1 MKRFLLSLLALATLV
16 GCNSKD
22 DNTPTPAKPLS
33 EQQQS
38 YLPTKKVKRISCTY
52 IDEGT
57 TTSTNNSNSY
67 LEAELYDQTY
77 TLRTAEYL
85 YEYDNAGR
93 INKVTIKQEGKPEDV
108 KTFTYKDYSVIITLP
123 YDTEVNDEYD
133 VQAVEFGLN
142 AAGNTL
148 GFGMYNEK
156 QQLKSVGGKIITWEN
171 DNITKIISKDDRE
184 GNKILETILTYYN
197 NENKNKFNVFS
208 FDFNR
213 KSRSFMEYFEMPIA
227 LIIGASPKNL
237 PKKVIT
243 PSSRY
248 NGEIENKIIEF
259 AYTFDSDG
267 FVKNIT
273 ENEYLR
279 TGTSVSAYYQDSS
292 YGANYA
298 TTMSNTLQDLMTK
311 IDNGTVTDKSYKII
325 NNKQNERVI
334 QFTIPIK
341 VEKDSNGKPLNLIVD
356 KICDY
361 KFYYTTENNQK
372 KLSQIKLDI
381 TFKPHLI
388 THYELHY

>member
-33 EQQQS
+33 EQQQT
-38 YLPTKKVKRISCTY
+38 YLPTKKVKHISCTY

-108 KTFTYKDYSVIITLP
+108 RTFTYKDYSVIITGP
-123 YDTEVNDEYD
+123 YDTEVNGEYD

-142 AAGNTL
+142 TAGNTL

-156 QQLKSVGGKIITWEN
+156 QQLKSVGNDIITWEN

-184 GNKILETILTYYN
+184 GNKILETVLTYYN

-208 FDFNR
+208 FDSNR
-213 KSRSFMEYFEMPIA
+213 ERSFMQYFEMPIA

-237 PKKVIT
+237 PKKVIA

-248 NGEIENKIIEF
+248 NREMENKIIEF

-279 TGTSVSAYYQDSS
+279 MGTSVRTYYQNS
-292 YGANYA
+292 YGTNDA

-311 IDNGTVTDKSYKII
+311 IDNATVTDKSYKII
-325 NNKQNERVI
+325 NNKQDERVI

-341 VEKDSNGKPLNLIVD
+341 VEKDSNGKPLNL
-356 KICDY
+356 KIGRA
-361 KFYYTTENNQK
+361 
-372 KLSQIKLDI
+372 
-381 TFKPHLI
+381 HV
-388 THYELHY
+388 

>member
-22 DNTPTPAKPLS
+22 DNTPTPAKPLL
-33 EQQQS
+33 EQQQA

-108 KTFTYKDYSVIITLP
+108 RTFTYKDYSVTITAP
-123 YDTEVNDEYD
+123 YDTQVNGEYEI
-133 VQAVEFGLN
+133 QAVEFGLN

-156 QQLKSVGGKIITWEN
+156 QQLKSVGGNIITWEN
-171 DNITKIISKDDRE
+171 DNITKVISKDDRDE
-184 GNKILETILTYYN
+184 NKILETVLTYYN
-197 NENKNKFNVFS
+197 NENKNKFNVFP
-208 FDFNR
+208 FDF
-213 KSRSFMEYFEMPIA
+213 SRESRCFMEYFEMPIA

-279 TGTSVSAYYQDSS
+279 MGTSVRTYYQNS
-292 YGANYA
+292 YGTNDA

-341 VEKDSNGKPLNLIVD
+341 VEKDSNGKALNLIVD

-372 KLSQIKLDI
+372 KLWQIQLDI
-381 TFKPHLI
+381 IFKPHLV

>member
-22 DNTPTPAKPLS
+22 DNTPTPAKPLL
-33 EQQQS
+33 EQQQA

-108 KTFTYKDYSVIITLP
+108 RTFTYKDYSVIITGP
-123 YDTEVNDEYD
+123 YDTEVNGEYD

-156 QQLKSVGGKIITWEN
+156 QQLKSVDNDIITWEN

-184 GNKILETILTYYN
+184 GNKIFETVLTYYN

-208 FDFNR
+208 FDSNR
-213 KSRSFMEYFEMPIA
+213 ERSFMHYFEMPIA

-237 PKKVIT
+237 PKKVIA

-248 NGEIENKIIEF
+248 NREIENKIIEF

-279 TGTSVSAYYQDSS
+279 MGTSVRTYYQNS
-292 YGANYA
+292 YGTNDA

-381 TFKPHLI
+381 TFKPHLV

>member
-22 DNTPTPAKPLS
+22 DNTPTPAKPLL
-33 EQQQS
+33 EQQQA

-57 TTSTNNSNSY
+57 TTSTNDSNSY

-108 KTFTYKDYSVIITLP
+108 RTFTYKDYSVIITGP
-123 YDTEVNDEYD
+123 YDTEVNGEYD

-156 QQLKSVGGKIITWEN
+156 QQLKSVDNDIITWEN

-184 GNKILETILTYYN
+184 GNKIFETVLTYYN

-208 FDFNR
+208 FDSNR
-213 KSRSFMEYFEMPIA
+213 ERSFMHYFEMPIA

-237 PKKVIT
+237 PKKVIA

-248 NGEIENKIIEF
+248 NREIENKIIEF

-279 TGTSVSAYYQDSS
+279 MGTSVRTYYQNS
-292 YGANYA
+292 YGTNDA

-356 KICDY
+356 KICNY

-372 KLSQIKLDI
+372 KLSQIELDI
-381 TFKPHLI
+381 IFKPHLV

>member
-22 DNTPTPAKPLS
+22 DNTPTPAKPLL
-33 EQQQS
+33 EQQQA

-57 TTSTNNSNSY
+57 TTSTNDSNSY

-108 KTFTYKDYSVIITLP
+108 RTFTYKDYSVIITGP
-123 YDTEVNDEYD
+123 YDTEVNGEYD

-156 QQLKSVGGKIITWEN
+156 QQLKSVDNDIITWEN

-184 GNKILETILTYYN
+184 GNKIFETVLTYYN

-208 FDFNR
+208 FDSNR
-213 KSRSFMEYFEMPIA
+213 ERSFMHYFEMPIA

-237 PKKVIT
+237 PKKVIA

-248 NGEIENKIIEF
+248 NREIENKIIEF

-279 TGTSVSAYYQDSS
+279 MGTSVRTYYQNS
-292 YGANYA
+292 YGTNDA

-325 NNKQNERVI
+325 NNKQDERVI

-341 VEKDSNGKPLNLIVD
+341 VQKDSNGKPLNLIVD

-381 TFKPHLI
+381 TFKPHLV

>member
-33 EQQQS
+33 EQQQT

-57 TTSTNNSNSY
+57 TSNTNSPNSY
-67 LEAELYDQTY
+67 LEAELYNQTY

-85 YEYDNAGR
+85 YEYDNMGR
-93 INKVTIKQEGKPEDV
+93 INKVTIKQERKPEDV
-108 KTFTYKDYSVIITLP
+108 RTFTYKDYSVIITLP

-156 QQLKSVGGKIITWEN
+156 QQLKSVGGNIITWEN
-171 DNITKIISKDDRE
+171 DNITKVISKDDRDE
-184 GNKILETILTYYN
+184 NKILETVLTYYN
-197 NENKNKFNVFS
+197 NENKNKFNVFP
-208 FDFNR
+208 FDF
-213 KSRSFMEYFEMPIA
+213 SRESRCFMEYFEMPIA

-279 TGTSVSAYYQDSS
+279 MGTSVRTYYQNS
-292 YGANYA
+292 YGTNDA

-372 KLSQIKLDI
+372 KLWQIQLDI
-381 TFKPHLI
+381 IFKPHLV

>member
-108 KTFTYKDYSVIITLP
+108 RTFTYKDYSVIITGP
-123 YDTEVNDEYD
+123 YDTQVNGEYD
-133 VQAVEFGLN
+133 VQVVEFGLN

-156 QQLKSVGGKIITWEN
+156 QQLKSVGGEIITWEN
-171 DNITKIISKDDRE
+171 DNITKIISKDDRD
-184 GNKILETILTYYN
+184 GNKILETVLTYYN
-197 NENKNKFNVFS
+197 NENKNKFNVFP
-208 FDFNR
+208 FDF
-213 KSRSFMEYFEMPIA
+213 SRESRCFMKYFEMPIA

-279 TGTSVSAYYQDSS
+279 MGTSVRTYYQNS
-292 YGANYA
+292 YGANDA

-325 NNKQNERVI
+325 DNKQNERVI
-334 QFTIPIK
+334 QFTIPIE
-341 VEKDSNGKPLNLIVD
+341 VEKESNGKPLNLIVD

-372 KLSQIKLDI
+372 KLWQIQLDI
-381 TFKPHLI
+381 IFKPHLV

>member
-171 DNITKIISKDDRE
+171 DNITKIISKDARD

-208 FDFNR
+208 FDFSR
-213 KSRSFMEYFEMPIA
+213 ESRSFMEYFEMPIA

-325 NNKQNERVI
+325 NNKQDERVI

-341 VEKDSNGKPLNLIVD
+341 VQKDSNGKPLNLIVD

-381 TFKPHLI
+381 TFKPHLV

>member
-22 DNTPTPAKPLS
+22 DNTPTPAKPLL
-33 EQQQS
+33 EQQQT

-57 TTSTNNSNSY
+57 TTSTNDSNSY
-67 LEAELYDQTY
+67 LEAELYNQTY

-108 KTFTYKDYSVIITLP
+108 RTFTYKDYSVIITAP
-123 YDTEVNDEYD
+123 YDTEVNGQYD
-133 VQAVEFGLN
+133 IQAVEYGLN

-156 QQLKSVGGKIITWEN
+156 QQLKSVGNEIITWEN
-171 DNITKIISKDDRE
+171 DNITKIISKDDRD
-184 GNKILETILTYYN
+184 GNKILETVLTYYN

-208 FDFNR
+208 FDSNR
-213 KSRSFMEYFEMPIA
+213 ERSFMQYFEMPIA

-237 PKKVIT
+237 PKKVIA

-248 NGEIENKIIEF
+248 NREMENKIIEF

-279 TGTSVSAYYQDSS
+279 TGTSVSAHYQDSF
-292 YGANYA
+292 YGGNDA

-325 NNKQNERVI
+325 NNKQNDRVI

-341 VEKDSNGKPLNLIVD
+341 VEKDSNGKALNLIVD

-372 KLSQIKLDI
+372 KLSQIQLDI
-381 TFKPHLI
+381 TFKPHLV

>member
-108 KTFTYKDYSVIITLP
+108 RTFTYKDYSVIITGP
-123 YDTEVNDEYD
+123 YDTQVNGEYD

-156 QQLKSVGGKIITWEN
+156 QQLKSVGGEIITWED
-171 DNITKIISKDDRE
+171 DNITKIISKDDRD
-184 GNKILETILTYYN
+184 GNKILETVLTYYN

-208 FDFNR
+208 FDFSR
-213 KSRSFMEYFEMPIA
+213 ESRSFMNYFEMPIA

-279 TGTSVSAYYQDSS
+279 MGTSVRTYYQNS
-292 YGANYA
+292 YGANDA

-325 NNKQNERVI
+325 DNKQNERVI

-341 VEKDSNGKPLNLIVD
+341 VEKESNGKPLNLIVD

-372 KLSQIKLDI
+372 KLWQIQLDI
-381 TFKPHLI
+381 IFKPHLV

>member
-33 EQQQS
+33 EQQQA

-67 LEAELYDQTY
+67 LEAELFDQTY

-108 KTFTYKDYSVIITLP
+108 RTFTYKDYSVIITVP
-123 YDTEVNDEYD
+123 YDTEVNGEYD
-133 VQAVEFGLN
+133 VQAIEYGLN

-208 FDFNR
+208 FDFSR
-213 KSRSFMEYFEMPIA
+213 ESRSFMEYFEMPIA
-227 LIIGASPKNL
+227 LIIGA
-237 PKKVIT
+237 
-243 PSSRY
+243 
-248 NGEIENKIIEF
+248 
-259 AYTFDSDG
+259 
-267 FVKNIT
+267 
-273 ENEYLR
+273 
-279 TGTSVSAYYQDSS
+279 
-292 YGANYA
+292 
-298 TTMSNTLQDLMTK
+298 
-311 IDNGTVTDKSYKII
+311 
-325 NNKQNERVI
+325 
-334 QFTIPIK
+334 
-341 VEKDSNGKPLNLIVD
+341 
-356 KICDY
+356 
-361 KFYYTTENNQK
+361 
-372 KLSQIKLDI
+372 
-381 TFKPHLI
+381 
-388 THYELHY
+388 

>member
-108 KTFTYKDYSVIITLP
+108 RTVTYKDYSVIITGP
-123 YDTEVNDEYD
+123 YDTQVNGEYEI
-133 VQAVEFGLN
+133 QAVEFGLN

-156 QQLKSVGGKIITWEN
+156 QQLKSVGGNIITWEN
-171 DNITKIISKDDRE
+171 DNITKVISKDDRDE
-184 GNKILETILTYYN
+184 NKILETVLTYYN

-208 FDFNR
+208 FDSNR
-213 KSRSFMEYFEMPIA
+213 ERSFMHYFEMPIA

-237 PKKVIT
+237 PKKVIA

-248 NGEIENKIIEF
+248 NREIENKIIEF

-279 TGTSVSAYYQDSS
+279 MGTSVRTYYQNS
-292 YGANYA
+292 YGTNDA
-298 TTMSNTLQDLMTK
+298 TTMSNTLQALTTK

-372 KLSQIKLDI
+372 KLSQIELDI
-381 TFKPHLI
+381 TFKPHLV

>member
-33 EQQQS
+33 EQQQA

-67 LEAELYDQTY
+67 LEAELFDQTY

-108 KTFTYKDYSVIITLP
+108 RTFTYKDYSVIITGP
-123 YDTEVNDEYD
+123 YDTEVNGEYD

-142 AAGNTL
+142 TAGNTL

-156 QQLKSVGGKIITWEN
+156 QQLKSVGNDIITWEN

-184 GNKILETILTYYN
+184 GNKILETVLTYYN

-208 FDFNR
+208 FDSNR
-213 KSRSFMEYFEMPIA
+213 ERSFMHYFEMPIA

-237 PKKVIT
+237 PKKVIA

-248 NGEIENKIIEF
+248 NREIENKIIEF

-279 TGTSVSAYYQDSS
+279 MGTSVRTYYQNS
-292 YGANYA
+292 YGTNDA

-325 NNKQNERVI
+325 NNKQDERVI

-372 KLSQIKLDI
+372 KLSQIELDI
-381 TFKPHLI
+381 TFKPHLV

>member
-108 KTFTYKDYSVIITLP
+108 RTFTYKDYSVIITGP
-123 YDTEVNDEYD
+123 YDTQVNGEYD

-156 QQLKSVGGKIITWEN
+156 QQLKSVGGEIITWEN

-184 GNKILETILTYYN
+184 GNKILETVLTYYN
-197 NENKNKFNVFS
+197 NENKNKFNVFP
-208 FDFNR
+208 FDF
-213 KSRSFMEYFEMPIA
+213 SRESRCFMKYFEMPIA

-259 AYTFDSDG
+259 AYTFDSDD

-279 TGTSVSAYYQDSS
+279 MGTSVRTYYQNS
-292 YGANYA
+292 YGANDA

-325 NNKQNERVI
+325 DNKQNERVI

-341 VEKDSNGKPLNLIVD
+341 VEKESNGKPLNLIVD

-372 KLSQIKLDI
+372 KLWQIQLDI
-381 TFKPHLI
+381 IFKPHLV

>member
-33 EQQQS
+33 EQQQT

-57 TTSTNNSNSY
+57 TTSTNDSNSY
-67 LEAELYDQTY
+67 LEVELYNQTY
-77 TLRTAEYL
+77 TLRTTEYL

-108 KTFTYKDYSVIITLP
+108 RTFTYKDYSVIITAP
-123 YDTEVNDEYD
+123 YDTEVNGEYD

-148 GFGMYNEK
+148 GVGMYNEK
-156 QQLKSVGGKIITWEN
+156 QQLKSVDNDIITWEN
-171 DNITKIISKDDRE
+171 DNITKIISKDDRD
-184 GNKILETILTYYN
+184 GNKILETVLTYYN

-208 FDFNR
+208 FDSNR
-213 KSRSFMEYFEMPIA
+213 ERSFMHYFEMPIA

-237 PKKVIT
+237 PKKVIA

-279 TGTSVSAYYQDSS
+279 MGTSVRTYYQNS
-292 YGANYA
+292 YGTNDA

-372 KLSQIKLDI
+372 KLWQIQLDI
-381 TFKPHLI
+381 IFKPHLV

>member
-171 DNITKIISKDDRE
+171 DNITKIISKDDRD
-184 GNKILETILTYYN
+184 GNKILETVLTYYN

-208 FDFNR
+208 FDFSR
-213 KSRSFMEYFEMPIA
+213 ESRSFMEYFEMPIA
-227 LIIGASPKNL
+227 LVIGASPKNL

-248 NGEIENKIIEF
+248 NREIENKIIEL

-279 TGTSVSAYYQDSS
+279 KGTSVSAYYQDSS

-325 NNKQNERVI
+325 NNKQDERVI

-341 VEKDSNGKPLNLIVD
+341 VEKDSNGKPHNLIVD

-361 KFYYTTENNQK
+361 KFYYTTENNEK
-372 KLSQIKLDI
+372 KLSQIQLDI
-381 TFKPHLI
+381 TFKPHLV

>member
-93 INKVTIKQEGKPEDV
+93 INKVTIKQERKPEDV
-108 KTFTYKDYSVIITLP
+108 RTFTYKDYSVIITGP
-123 YDTEVNDEYD
+123 YDTQVNGEYD

-156 QQLKSVGGKIITWEN
+156 QQLKSVGGEIITWEN
-171 DNITKIISKDDRE
+171 DNITKIISKDDRD
-184 GNKILETILTYYN
+184 GNKILETVLTYYN

-208 FDFNR
+208 FDF
-213 KSRSFMEYFEMPIA
+213 SRESRCFMKYFEMPIA

-279 TGTSVSAYYQDSS
+279 MGTSVRTYYQNS
-292 YGANYA
+292 YGANDA

-325 NNKQNERVI
+325 DNKQNERVI

-341 VEKDSNGKPLNLIVD
+341 VEKESNGKPLNLIVD

-372 KLSQIKLDI
+372 KLWQIQLDI
-381 TFKPHLI
+381 IFKPHLV

>member
-33 EQQQS
+33 EQQQA

-67 LEAELYDQTY
+67 LEAELFDQTY

-108 KTFTYKDYSVIITLP
+108 RTFTYKDYSVIITVP
-123 YDTEVNDEYD
+123 YDTEVNGEYD
-133 VQAVEFGLN
+133 VQAIEYGLN

-184 GNKILETILTYYN
+184 GNKILETVLTYYN

-208 FDFNR
+208 FDSNR
-213 KSRSFMEYFEMPIA
+213 ERSFMHYFEMPIA

-237 PKKVIT
+237 PKKVIA

-248 NGEIENKIIEF
+248 NREIENKIIEF

-279 TGTSVSAYYQDSS
+279 MGTSVRTYYQNS
-292 YGANYA
+292 YGTNDA

-325 NNKQNERVI
+325 NNKQDERVI

-372 KLSQIKLDI
+372 KLSQIELDI
-381 TFKPHLI
+381 TFKPHLV

>member
-67 LEAELYDQTY
+67 LEAELFDQTY

-108 KTFTYKDYSVIITLP
+108 RTFTYKDYSVIITLP

-171 DNITKIISKDDRE
+171 DNITKIISKDDRD
-184 GNKILETILTYYN
+184 GNKILETVLTYYN

-208 FDFNR
+208 FDFSR
-213 KSRSFMEYFEMPIA
+213 ESRSFMEYFEMPIA

-237 PKKVIT
+237 PKKVIA

-248 NGEIENKIIEF
+248 NREIENKIIEF

-279 TGTSVSAYYQDSS
+279 MGTSVSAYYQDSS

-325 NNKQNERVI
+325 NNKQDERVI

-381 TFKPHLI
+381 TFKPHLV

>member
-108 KTFTYKDYSVIITLP
+108 KTFTYKDYSVIITGP
-123 YDTEVNDEYD
+123 YDTQVNGEYD

-142 AAGNTL
+142 TAGNTL

-156 QQLKSVGGKIITWEN
+156 QQLKSVGNDIITWEN
-171 DNITKIISKDDRE
+171 DNITKIISKDDRD
-184 GNKILETILTYYN
+184 GNKILETVLTYYN
-197 NENKNKFNVFS
+197 NENKNKFNVFP
-208 FDFNR
+208 FDF
-213 KSRSFMEYFEMPIA
+213 SRESRCFMKYFEMPIA

-279 TGTSVSAYYQDSS
+279 MGTSVRTYYQNS
-292 YGANYA
+292 YGANDA

-311 IDNGTVTDKSYKII
+311 IDNATVTDKSYKII
-325 NNKQNERVI
+325 NNKQDERVI

-372 KLSQIKLDI
+372 KLWQIQLDI
-381 TFKPHLI
+381 IFKPHLV

>member
-108 KTFTYKDYSVIITLP
+108 RTFTYKDYSVIITGP
-123 YDTEVNDEYD
+123 YDTQVNGEYD

-156 QQLKSVGGKIITWEN
+156 QQLKSVGGEIITWEN
-171 DNITKIISKDDRE
+171 DNITKIISKDDRD
-184 GNKILETILTYYN
+184 GNKILETVLTYYN
-197 NENKNKFNVFS
+197 NENKNKFNVFP
-208 FDFNR
+208 FDF
-213 KSRSFMEYFEMPIA
+213 SRESRCFMKYFEMPIA

-279 TGTSVSAYYQDSS
+279 MGTSVRTYYQNS
-292 YGANYA
+292 YGANDA

-311 IDNGTVTDKSYKII
+311 IDNGTVTGKSYKVI
-325 NNKQNERVI
+325 NNKQ
-334 QFTIPIK
+334 
-341 VEKDSNGKPLNLIVD
+341 LNLIVD

-372 KLSQIKLDI
+372 KLWQIQLDI
-381 TFKPHLI
+381 IFKPHLV

>member
-22 DNTPTPAKPLS
+22 DNTPTPAKPLL
-33 EQQQS
+33 EQQQA

-108 KTFTYKDYSVIITLP
+108 RTFTYKDYSVIITGP
-123 YDTEVNDEYD
+123 YDTQVNGEYEI
-133 VQAVEFGLN
+133 QAVEFGLN

-156 QQLKSVGGKIITWEN
+156 QQLKSVGGNIITWEN
-171 DNITKIISKDDRE
+171 DNITKVISKDDRDE
-184 GNKILETILTYYN
+184 NKILETVLTYYN
-197 NENKNKFNVFS
+197 NENKNKFNVFP
-208 FDFNR
+208 FDF
-213 KSRSFMEYFEMPIA
+213 SRESRCFMEYFEMPIA

-279 TGTSVSAYYQDSS
+279 MGTSVRTYYQNS
-292 YGANYA
+292 YGTNDA

-341 VEKDSNGKPLNLIVD
+341 VEKDSNGKALNLIVD

-372 KLSQIKLDI
+372 KLWQIQLDI
-381 TFKPHLI
+381 IFKPHLV

>member
-108 KTFTYKDYSVIITLP
+108 RTFTYKDYSVIITGP
-123 YDTEVNDEYD
+123 YDTQVNGEYD

-156 QQLKSVGGKIITWEN
+156 QQLKSVGDEIITWEN
-171 DNITKIISKDDRE
+171 DNITKIISKDDRD
-184 GNKILETILTYYN
+184 GNKILETVLTYYN
-197 NENKNKFNVFS
+197 NENKNKFNVFP
-208 FDFNR
+208 FDF
-213 KSRSFMEYFEMPIA
+213 SRESRCFMKYFEMPIA

-279 TGTSVSAYYQDSS
+279 MGTSVRTYYQNS
-292 YGANYA
+292 YGANDA

-325 NNKQNERVI
+325 DNKQNERVI

-341 VEKDSNGKPLNLIVD
+341 VEKESNGKPLNLIVD

-372 KLSQIKLDI
+372 KLWQIQLDI
-381 TFKPHLI
+381 IFKPHLV

>member
-33 EQQQS
+33 EQQQT
-38 YLPTKKVKRISCTY
+38 YLPTKKVKHISCTY

-67 LEAELYDQTY
+67 LETELYDQTY

-108 KTFTYKDYSVIITLP
+108 RTFTYKDYSVIITGP
-123 YDTEVNDEYD
+123 YDTQVNGEYD

-142 AAGNTL
+142 TAGNTL

-156 QQLKSVGGKIITWEN
+156 QQLKSVGNDIITWEN

-184 GNKILETILTYYN
+184 GNKILETVLTYYN
-197 NENKNKFNVFS
+197 NENKNKFNVFP
-208 FDFNR
+208 FDF
-213 KSRSFMEYFEMPIA
+213 SRESRCFMKYFEMPIA

-237 PKKVIT
+237 PKKVVI

-279 TGTSVSAYYQDSS
+279 MGTSVRTYYQNS
-292 YGANYA
+292 YGANDA

-311 IDNGTVTDKSYKII
+311 IDNATVTDKSYKII
-325 NNKQNERVI
+325 NNKQDERVI

-372 KLSQIKLDI
+372 KLWQIQLDI
-381 TFKPHLI
+381 IFKPHLV

>member
-57 TTSTNNSNSY
+57 TTSTNDSNSY
-67 LEAELYDQTY
+67 LEAELYNQTY

-108 KTFTYKDYSVIITLP
+108 RTFTYKDYSVIITGP
-123 YDTEVNDEYD
+123 YDTQVNGEYD

-156 QQLKSVGGKIITWEN
+156 QQLKSVDNDIITWEN

-184 GNKILETILTYYN
+184 GNKIFETVLTYYN

-208 FDFNR
+208 FDSNR
-213 KSRSFMEYFEMPIA
+213 ERSFMHYFEMPIA

-237 PKKVIT
+237 PKKVIA

-248 NGEIENKIIEF
+248 NREIENKIIEF

-279 TGTSVSAYYQDSS
+279 MGTSVRTYYQNS
-292 YGANYA
+292 YGTNDA

-372 KLSQIKLDI
+372 KLSQIELDI
-381 TFKPHLI
+381 TFKPHLV

>member
-67 LEAELYDQTY
+67 LEAELYNQTY

-93 INKVTIKQEGKPEDV
+93 INKVTIKKEGKPEDV
-108 KTFTYKDYSVIITLP
+108 RTFTYKDYSVIITGP
-123 YDTEVNDEYD
+123 YDTQVNGEYEI
-133 VQAVEFGLN
+133 QAVEFGLN

-156 QQLKSVGGKIITWEN
+156 QQLKSVGGNIITWEN
-171 DNITKIISKDDRE
+171 DNITKVISKDDRDE
-184 GNKILETILTYYN
+184 NKILETVLTYYN
-197 NENKNKFNVFS
+197 NENKNKFNVFP
-208 FDFNR
+208 FDF
-213 KSRSFMEYFEMPIA
+213 SRESRCFMEYFEMPIA

-279 TGTSVSAYYQDSS
+279 MGTSVRTYYQNS
-292 YGANYA
+292 YGTNDA

-356 KICDY
+356 KICEY
-361 KFYYTTENNQK
+361 TFKYTTENNQE
-372 KLSQIKLDI
+372 KLSQIELDI
-381 TFKPHLI
+381 TFKPHLV

>member
-171 DNITKIISKDDRE
+171 DNITKIISKDDRD

-208 FDFNR
+208 FDFSR
-213 KSRSFMEYFEMPIA
+213 ESRSFMEYFEMPIA
-227 LIIGASPKNL
+227 LVIGASPKNL

-248 NGEIENKIIEF
+248 NREIENKIIEL

-279 TGTSVSAYYQDSS
+279 KGTSVSAYYQDSS

-325 NNKQNERVI
+325 NNKQDERVI

-341 VEKDSNGKPLNLIVD
+341 VQKDSNGKPLNLIVD

-381 TFKPHLI
+381 TFKPHLV

>member
-108 KTFTYKDYSVIITLP
+108 RTFTYKDYSVIITLP

-171 DNITKIISKDDRE
+171 DNITKIISKDDRD
-184 GNKILETILTYYN
+184 GNKILETVLTYYN

-208 FDFNR
+208 FDFSR
-213 KSRSFMEYFEMPIA
+213 ESRSFMEYFEMPIA
-227 LIIGASPKNL
+227 LIIGALPKNL
-237 PKKVIT
+237 PKKVIA

-248 NGEIENKIIEF
+248 NREIENKIIEF

-279 TGTSVSAYYQDSS
+279 MGTSVSAYYQDSS

-325 NNKQNERVI
+325 NNKQDERVI

-381 TFKPHLI
+381 TFKPHLV

>member
-33 EQQQS
+33 EQQQT

-108 KTFTYKDYSVIITLP
+108 RTFTYKDYSVIITGP
-123 YDTEVNDEYD
+123 YDTQVNGEYD

-142 AAGNTL
+142 TAGNTL

-156 QQLKSVGGKIITWEN
+156 QQLKSVGNDIITWEN
-171 DNITKIISKDDRE
+171 DNITKIISKDDRD
-184 GNKILETILTYYN
+184 GNKILETVLTYYN
-197 NENKNKFNVFS
+197 NENKNKFNVFP
-208 FDFNR
+208 FDF
-213 KSRSFMEYFEMPIA
+213 SRESRCFMKYFEMPIA

-279 TGTSVSAYYQDSS
+279 MGTSVRTYYQNS
-292 YGANYA
+292 YGANDA

-311 IDNGTVTDKSYKII
+311 IDNATVTDKSYKII
-325 NNKQNERVI
+325 NNKQDERVI

-372 KLSQIKLDI
+372 KLWQIQLDI
-381 TFKPHLI
+381 IFKPHLV

>member
-33 EQQQS
+33 EQQQA

-108 KTFTYKDYSVIITLP
+108 RTFTYKDYSVIITLP

-171 DNITKIISKDDRE
+171 DNITKIISKDDRD
-184 GNKILETILTYYN
+184 GNKILETVLTYYN

-208 FDFNR
+208 FDFSR
-213 KSRSFMEYFEMPIA
+213 ESRSFMEYFEMPIA

-237 PKKVIT
+237 PKKVIA

-248 NGEIENKIIEF
+248 NREIENKIIEF

-279 TGTSVSAYYQDSS
+279 MGTSVRTYYQNS
-292 YGANYA
+292 YGTNDA

-325 NNKQNERVI
+325 NNKQNDRVI

-356 KICDY
+356 KICEY
-361 KFYYTTENNQK
+361 TFKYTTENNQE
-372 KLSQIKLDI
+372 KLSEIELDI
-381 TFKPHLI
+381 TFKPHLV

>member
-1 MKRFLLSLLALATLV
+1 
-16 GCNSKD
+16 
-22 DNTPTPAKPLS
+22 
-33 EQQQS
+33 
-38 YLPTKKVKRISCTY
+38 
-52 IDEGT
+52 
-57 TTSTNNSNSY
+57 
-67 LEAELYDQTY
+67 
-77 TLRTAEYL
+77 
-85 YEYDNAGR
+85 
-93 INKVTIKQEGKPEDV
+93 
-108 KTFTYKDYSVIITLP
+108 
-123 YDTEVNDEYD
+123 
-133 VQAVEFGLN
+133 
-142 AAGNTL
+142 
-148 GFGMYNEK
+148 MYNEK
-156 QQLKSVGGKIITWEN
+156 QQLKSVGGNIITWEN
-171 DNITKIISKDDRE
+171 DNITKVISKDDRDE
-184 GNKILETILTYYN
+184 NKILETVLTYYN
-197 NENKNKFNVFS
+197 NENKNKFNVFP
-208 FDFNR
+208 FDF
-213 KSRSFMEYFEMPIA
+213 SRESRCFMEYFEMPIA

-279 TGTSVSAYYQDSS
+279 MGTSVRTYYQNS
-292 YGANYA
+292 YGTNDA

-356 KICDY
+356 KICEY
-361 KFYYTTENNQK
+361 TFKYTTENNQE
-372 KLSQIKLDI
+372 KLSQIELDI
-381 TFKPHLI
+381 TFKPHLV

>member
-33 EQQQS
+33 EQQQA

-108 KTFTYKDYSVIITLP
+108 RTFTYKDYSVIITGP
-123 YDTEVNDEYD
+123 YDTEVNGEYD

-156 QQLKSVGGKIITWEN
+156 QQLKSVDNDIITWEN

-184 GNKILETILTYYN
+184 GNKIFETVLTYYN

-208 FDFNR
+208 FDSNR
-213 KSRSFMEYFEMPIA
+213 ERSFMHYFEMPIA

-237 PKKVIT
+237 PKKVIA

-248 NGEIENKIIEF
+248 NREIENKIIEF

-279 TGTSVSAYYQDSS
+279 MGTSVRTYYQNS
-292 YGANYA
+292 YGTNDA

-372 KLSQIKLDI
+372 KLSQIELDI
-381 TFKPHLI
+381 TFKPHLV

>member
-67 LEAELYDQTY
+67 LEAELYNQTY

-108 KTFTYKDYSVIITLP
+108 RTFTYKDYSVTITAP
-123 YDTEVNDEYD
+123 YDTQVNGEYEI
-133 VQAVEFGLN
+133 QAVEFGLN

-184 GNKILETILTYYN
+184 GNKILETVLTYYN
-197 NENKNKFNVFS
+197 NENKNKFNAFS
-208 FDFNR
+208 FDFSR
-213 KSRSFMEYFEMPIA
+213 ESRSFMNYFEMPIA

-237 PKKVIT
+237 PKKVVV

-248 NGEIENKIIEF
+248 NREIENKIIEL

-279 TGTSVSAYYQDSS
+279 MGTSVGTYYQNS
-292 YGANYA
+292 YGTNDAI
-298 TTMSNTLQDLMTK
+298 TMSNTLQDLMTK

-334 QFTIPIK
+334 QCTIPIK
-341 VEKDSNGKPLNLIVD
+341 VEKDSNGKALNRIVD

-372 KLSQIKLDI
+372 KLSQIQLDI
-381 TFKPHLI
+381 TFKPHLV

>member
-93 INKVTIKQEGKPEDV
+93 INKVTIKKEGKPEDV
-108 KTFTYKDYSVIITLP
+108 RTFTYKDYSVIITGP
-123 YDTEVNDEYD
+123 YDTQVNGEYEI
-133 VQAVEFGLN
+133 QAVEFGLN

-156 QQLKSVGGKIITWEN
+156 QQLKSVGGNIITWEN
-171 DNITKIISKDDRE
+171 DNITKVISKDDRDE
-184 GNKILETILTYYN
+184 NKILETVLTYYN
-197 NENKNKFNVFS
+197 NENKNKFNVFP
-208 FDFNR
+208 FDF
-213 KSRSFMEYFEMPIA
+213 SRESRCFMEYFEMPIA

-279 TGTSVSAYYQDSS
+279 MGTSVRTYYQNS
-292 YGANYA
+292 YGTNDA

-372 KLSQIKLDI
+372 KLWQIQLDI
-381 TFKPHLI
+381 IFKPHLV

>member
-108 KTFTYKDYSVIITLP
+108 RTFTYKDYSVIITLP

-171 DNITKIISKDDRE
+171 DNITKIISKDDRD
-184 GNKILETILTYYN
+184 GNKILETVLTYYN

-208 FDFNR
+208 FDFSR
-213 KSRSFMEYFEMPIA
+213 ESRSFMEYFEMPIA

-237 PKKVIT
+237 PKKVIA

-248 NGEIENKIIEF
+248 NREIENKIIEF

-279 TGTSVSAYYQDSS
+279 MGTSVRTYYQNS
-292 YGANYA
+292 YGTNDA

-325 NNKQNERVI
+325 NNKQNDRVI

-356 KICDY
+356 KICEY
-361 KFYYTTENNQK
+361 TFKYTTENNQE
-372 KLSQIKLDI
+372 KLSQIELDI
-381 TFKPHLI
+381 TFKPHLV

>member
-1 MKRFLLSLLALATLV
+1 MKRFLLSLLALTTLV

-108 KTFTYKDYSVIITLP
+108 RTFTYKDYSVIITGP
-123 YDTEVNDEYD
+123 YDTEVNGEYD

-156 QQLKSVGGKIITWEN
+156 QQLKSVDNDIITWEN
-171 DNITKIISKDDRE
+171 DNITKIISKDDRD
-184 GNKILETILTYYN
+184 GNKILETVLTYYN
-197 NENKNKFNVFS
+197 NENKNKFNVFP
-208 FDFNR
+208 FDF
-213 KSRSFMEYFEMPIA
+213 SRESRCFMKYFEMPIA

-279 TGTSVSAYYQDSS
+279 MGTSVRTYYQNS
-292 YGANYA
+292 YGANDA

-325 NNKQNERVI
+325 DNKQNERVI

-341 VEKDSNGKPLNLIVD
+341 VEKESNGKPLNLIVD

-372 KLSQIKLDI
+372 KLWQIQLDI
-381 TFKPHLI
+381 IFKPHLV

>member
-108 KTFTYKDYSVIITLP
+108 RTFTYKDYSVIITGP
-123 YDTEVNDEYD
+123 YDTQVNGEYD

-148 GFGMYNEK
+148 GFGIYNEK
-156 QQLKSVGGKIITWEN
+156 QQLKSVGGEIITWEN
-171 DNITKIISKDDRE
+171 DNITKIISKDDRD
-184 GNKILETILTYYN
+184 GNKILETVLTYYN
-197 NENKNKFNVFS
+197 NENKNKFNVFP
-208 FDFNR
+208 FDF
-213 KSRSFMEYFEMPIA
+213 SRESRCFMKYFEMPIA

-237 PKKVIT
+237 SKKVIT

-279 TGTSVSAYYQDSS
+279 MGTSVRTYYQNS
-292 YGANYA
+292 YGANDA

-325 NNKQNERVI
+325 DNKQNERVI

-341 VEKDSNGKPLNLIVD
+341 VEKESNGKPLNLIVD

-372 KLSQIKLDI
+372 KLWQIQLDI
-381 TFKPHLI
+381 IFKPHLV

>member
-108 KTFTYKDYSVIITLP
+108 RTFTYKDYSVIITGP
-123 YDTEVNDEYD
+123 YDTQVNGEYD

-171 DNITKIISKDDRE
+171 DNITKIISKDDRD
-184 GNKILETILTYYN
+184 GNKILETVLTYYN
-197 NENKNKFNVFS
+197 NENKNKFNVFP
-208 FDFNR
+208 FDFSR
-213 KSRSFMEYFEMPIA
+213 ERSFMHYFEMPIA

-325 NNKQNERVI
+325 NNKQDERVI

>member
-33 EQQQS
+33 EQQKT
-38 YLPTKKVKRISCTY
+38 YLTTKKVKRISCTY

-67 LEAELYDQTY
+67 LEVELYNQTY

-156 QQLKSVGGKIITWEN
+156 QQLKSVGGNIITWEN
-171 DNITKIISKDDRE
+171 DNITKVISKDDRDE
-184 GNKILETILTYYN
+184 NKILETVLTYYN
-197 NENKNKFNVFS
+197 NENKNKFNVFP
-208 FDFNR
+208 FDF
-213 KSRSFMEYFEMPIA
+213 SRESRCFMEYFEMPIA

-279 TGTSVSAYYQDSS
+279 MGTSVRTYYQNS
-292 YGANYA
+292 YGTNDA

-372 KLSQIKLDI
+372 KLWQIQLDI
-381 TFKPHLI
+381 IFKPHLV